1 MGQYWNKDIPGIS
14 RDHADHKYPS
24 RKSCDN
30 PVLRI
35 HQVLVSGNY
44 PDKIHMMKKQIHE
57 LREVVL
63 ANQLLKQQLGEL
75 GLLQKQIQK
84 DHEAET
90 VELKMSLEQEKAQ
103 YTKEFHQQTEMV
115 HREHR
120 KEIDTMTEQ
129 NAYKQ
134 DKDSEKIHMMEKQIH
149 ELREVVLANQLL
161 KQQLGELGLL
171 QKQIQK
177 DHEAETV
184 ELKMSLEQ
192 EKAQYTKEFHQQTE
206 MVHREHRKEIDT
218 MTEQNAYKQDK
229 DSEKIHMMEKQIHEL
244 REVVLANQLLKQQ
257 LGELELLLKHIQKDH
272 EAETVELK
280 MSLEQEKAQY
290 TKEFHQQ
297 TEMVHRE
304 HRKEID
310 TMTEQNAYKQDKDS
324 EKIHMMEKQIHEL
337 REVVLANQLLKQQ
350 LGELELLLK
359 HIQKDH
365 EAETVQLKMS
375 LEQEKA
381 QYTKEFHQQTEM
393 VHTEHRREIDTMTE
407 QNAYKQAEICR
418 FKEKQDKDSETVELK
433 MSLEQEKAQYTKEF
447 HQQTE
452 MVHREHRKEIDTMT
466 EQNAYKQDK
475 DSEKIHMMEKQIH
488 ELREVVLANQLLK
501 QQLGELGLLQKQIQ
515 KDHEAE
521 TVELKI
527 SLEQEK
533 AQYMK
538 EFHQLTKMV
547 LTEHHREIDTM
558 TEQNAYKQDKDSEV
572 PHSFLLL

>member
-1 MGQYWNKDIPGIS
+1 MERVEADLNKS
-14 RDHADHKYPS
+14 KEVRE
-24 RKSCDN
+24 
-30 PVLRI
+30 
-35 HQVLVSGNY
+35 
-44 PDKIHMMKKQIHE
+44 KQA
-57 LREVVL
+57 REF
-63 ANQLLKQQLGEL
+63 
-75 GLLQKQIQK
+75 QKQLDEERHQ
-84 DHEAET
+84 HER
-90 VELKMSLEQEKAQ
+90 Q
-103 YTKEFHQQTEMV
+103 
-115 HREHR
+115 
-120 KEIDTMTEQ
+120 
-129 NAYKQ
+129 
-134 DKDSEKIHMMEKQIH
+134 
-149 ELREVVLANQLL
+149 
-161 KQQLGELGLL
+161 
-171 QKQIQK
+171 
-177 DHEAETV
+177 TV

-257 LGELELLLKHIQKDH
+257 LGELELLQKHIQKDHEAETVELKMSLEQEKAQYTKEFHQQTEMKIHMMEKQIHELREVVLANQLLKQQLRELELLQKHIQKDHEAEKIHMMEKQIHELREVVLANQLLKQQLGELELLQKHIQKDH

-350 LGELELLLK
+350 LGELELLQK

-365 EAETVQLKMS
+365 EA
-375 LEQEKA
+375 
-381 QYTKEFHQQTEM
+381 
-393 VHTEHRREIDTMTE
+393 
-407 QNAYKQAEICR
+407 
-418 FKEKQDKDSETVELK
+418 ETVELK

-501 QQLGELGLLQKQIQ
+501 QQLGELELLQKHIQ

-521 TVELKI
+521 TVELKM

-533 AQYMK
+533 AQYTK
-538 EFHQLTKMV
+538 EFHQQTEMV
-547 LTEHHREIDTM
+547 HREHRKENRYYDGT
-558 TEQNAYKQDKDSEV
+558 KC
-572 PHSFLLL
+572 L